1 MAIRGSSLLRAL
13 DGRLR
18 DGRLRALGLLRECV
32 RLLRECVRLRAL
44 GLLRARGSGR
54 PSEGRLLRGHSED
67 GNQETSKPQRASHRH
82 V

>member
-1 MAIRGSSLLRAL
+1 MTCRLSHCLLESLL
-13 DGRLR
+13 
-18 DGRLRALGLLRECV
+18 LGLLRD
-32 RLLRECVRLRAL
+32 CVRLRAL